1 MHVVCC
7 EDFETELEEGYIE
20 FEAVLEKLRTIYV
33 TIAKILK
40 RLWRFWNFLLMR
52 LDVPVKMFKTLKI

>member
-33 TIAKILK
+33 TIAEILK
-40 RLWRFWNFLLMR
+40 RL
-52 LDVPVKMFKTLKI
+52 

>member
-20 FEAVLEKLRTIYV
+20 FEAVFEKLRTIYV

-40 RLWRFWNFLLMR
+40 RLTILKLFANAFRCACE
-52 LDVPVKMFKTLKI
+52 DV